1 MTDAIHELLLWV
13 LMRLMQILTE
23 SALDVFTV
31 TFATKELVIFNHD
44 HAA

>member
-23 SALDVFTV
+23 SALDVFAMA
-31 TFATKELVIFNHD
+31 FATKELVIFNHD